1 MTENSFFLFY
11 LGKIVYLCASPF
23 SNRQRRMT
31 QKDYISRLSSHLFWD
46 MDQESVDMDTC
57 PSQIIQRVLEYGT
70 LDDWKLILSYYGLN
84 KIVTVCRSL
93 RTLDA
98 KALSFI
104 CCISGTDKTQYRC
117 YYITQSNPTRWNF

>member
-1 MTENSFFLFY
+1 M
-11 LGKIVYLCASPF
+11 I
-23 SNRQRRMT
+23 QR
-31 QKDYISRLSSHLFWD
+31 DYIAELSSHLFWD
-46 MDQESVDMDTC
+46 MDKEAVDMDTC

-70 LDDWKLILSYYGLN
+70 LDDWKLILSYYGLD

-104 CCISGTDKTQYRC
+104 CCISDTDKTQYRC
-117 YYITQSNPTRWNF
+117 YHTTQSNPTLWNS